1 MKRIVITFNFHDSL
15 VIAESDEL
23 SDPSFTP
30 THQYDTSGF
39 SGSDFQVS
47 DPNEAYEDSRLP
59 GSNDQSFSVSQA
71 LGEHSFTES
80 EISQPFNDHSN
91 SASHLSQTSD
101 LESFSKET
109 KDDGTVNNNE
119 DLSSS
124 SNKSIAD
131 IIKGIISLF

>member
-30 THQYDTSGF
+30 TYQHDTSGF